1 MRPIELTPDE
11 LQQLRDFWEPYDAHR
26 DQIDT
31 RLREVAVAIPGMDV
45 VLAAQDEEQVAQEAE
60 RSRAFQHTA
69 IFNDRWHEY
78 LDDLQVQ
85 GVTYARMGVEFSS
98 WYEIIRVF
106 RSELLKVITTHYE
119 QSDRVLSAVAG
130 MDRFVDIAMGA
141 IGEAYLKT
149 KEQIILNQQ
158 EAIREI
164 STPVLQVR
172 ERLLILPIIGMV
184 DTYRARQLT
193 EGLLDAIHTR
203 RALVVVMDITGV
215 PVVDSRVANHFLQA
229 VDAAKLMGAIVII
242 TGVSAQIAQTLVT
255 IGASLGGV
263 RTVGDLQGGIELAER
278 LLGIEVKV
286 GKPPVGIRG

>member
-1 MRPIELTPDE
+1 MESIDLTPDE
-11 LQQLRDFWEPYDAHR
+11 VQQLRDFWEPYDANR
-26 DQIDT
+26 AKIDA
-31 RLREVAVAIPGMDV
+31 RLREVAVDIPGMDV
-45 VLAAQDEEQVAQEAE
+45 IVAGQTEEMIAQSAE

-69 IFNDRWHEY
+69 IFKGRW
-78 LDDLQVQ
+78 DDYVEELQTQ
-85 GVTYARMGVEFSS
+85 GAAYARMGVEFAA
-98 WYEIIRVF
+98 WYEVIRVF
-106 RSELLKVITTHYE
+106 RAELLLILARHYDDPRRMISAIT
-119 QSDRVLSAVAG
+119 G
-130 MDRFVDIAMGA
+130 MDRFVDISMAA

-184 DTYRARQLT
+184 DTHRARHLT
-193 EGLLDAIHTR
+193 EGLLEAIHTR

-215 PVVDSRVANHFLQA
+215 PIVDSRVANHFLQA
-229 VDAAKLMGAIVII
+229 VDAAKLMGAVVII

-278 LLGIEVKV
+278 LLGITVNV
-286 GKPPVGIRG
+286 GKPPVSIGS

>member
-1 MRPIELTPDE
+1 MKPIELTPDE
-11 LQQLRDFWEPYDAHR
+11 SQQLRDFWEPYDAHR
-26 DQIDT
+26 EPIEA
-31 RLREVAVAIPGMDV
+31 RLREVAAEIPGMDV

-69 IFNDRWHEY
+69 IFKGRWQEY
-78 LDDLQVQ
+78 IEDLQLQ
-85 GVTYARMGVEFSS
+85 GVTYARMGVEFAS

-106 RSELLKVITTHYE
+106 RTELMRVITAHYRE
-119 QSDRVLSAVAG
+119 SDQVLSAIAG

-149 KEQIILNQQ
+149 KEQIIINQQ

-278 LLGIEVKV
+278 LLGIDVKV
-286 GKPPVGIRG
+286 GKPPVGHGG